1 MDIKPDQGLVVT
13 YQGEKVAVYKD
24 ASGSVTAVS
33 AICPHQGCLVKW
45 NRSDKTWDC
54 PCHRSRFDKEGK
66 VINGPAVTNLPKIE
80 IDQ

>member
-1 MDIKPDQGLVVT
+1 MDIKTDQGEVLT

-24 ASGSVTAVS
+24 ASGTVIAVS
-33 AICPHQGCLVKW
+33 AVCPHQGCLVKW

-80 IDQ
+80 IDN